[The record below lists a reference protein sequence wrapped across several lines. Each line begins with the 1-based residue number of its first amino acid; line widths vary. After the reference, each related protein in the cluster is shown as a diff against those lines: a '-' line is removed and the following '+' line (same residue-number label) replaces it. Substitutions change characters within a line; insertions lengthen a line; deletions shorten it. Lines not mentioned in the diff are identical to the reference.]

1 MLVVLSILIIHA
13 IAKGLQDRI
22 RFKGLFFD
30 KPIDDWI
37 NGLGKFSWDK
47 RTFWTKYPFS
57 FLSDGWHLMDAIRVM
72 SLCIALT
79 LCTNLSIFWALIFY
93 IAHGIIF
100 EITYNIKL

>member
-22 RFKGLFFD
+22 KFKGLFFE

-37 NGLGKFSWDK
+37 NGLGKYRWDK

-57 FLSDGWHLMDAIRVM
+57 FLSDGWHLMDAIKVLSICM
-72 SLCIALT
+72 VIALY
-79 LCTNLSIFWALIFY
+79 LDNIYLAIPLY
-93 IAHGIIF
+93 IVSGIIF